1 MGKRRTT
8 QMSDV
13 ARAAGVSLMTVSNVL
28 NGRPNVGAETRL
40 RVLEVV
46 DELGYEINLT
56 ARRLRTGRTGTVG
69 LIVPRFDHQYYSELA
84 ARISDTIAP
93 EGLHLVVEQS
103 GANRERELS
112 ALSLARLQQYDGV
125 LLSAVGLDFGD
136 LDRIHPDLP
145 MVLLGEQDVPDR
157 YHSIKMA
164 NAAGARLAT
173 EHLVACGARRV
184 AVLGGGLE
192 APHLD
197 MASSRAQGWADALRA
212 AGLEPDPELVIPLES
227 FSIAEARAAV
237 AERVAS
243 GLAVDGVLGVTD
255 EIAIGAMA
263 GLRDVGRQVP
273 DDVQVV
279 GFDNLRIS
287 EHVSPGL
294 TSIDPG
300 HDAMVADALR
310 LLRRQLDD
318 EGTDPEHV
326 VSSVALVE
334 RGSTRRPR

>member
-1 MGKRRTT
+1 
-8 QMSDV
+8 MSDV
-13 ARAAGVSLMTVSNVL
+13 ARASGVSLMTVSNVL